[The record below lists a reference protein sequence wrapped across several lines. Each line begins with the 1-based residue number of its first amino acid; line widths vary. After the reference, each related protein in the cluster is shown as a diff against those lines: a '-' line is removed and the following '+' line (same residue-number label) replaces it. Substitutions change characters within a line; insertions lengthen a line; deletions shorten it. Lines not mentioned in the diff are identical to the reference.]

1 MTSTIAPDILT
12 FPEDLPALRPPAR
25 LLVLGD
31 MDALSHGLADGLAC
45 RRAPDAYVWA
55 VLEQVML
62 TASRLG
68 SRRCPVRW
76 AASSATARC
85 HLDVMTRSA
94 NNVWSIRRGLDG
106 ADYALLEEL
115 EYIEAA
121 TISAS
126 RDKDA
131 EPPADLIILIAL
143 DHIYAPAVR
152 RLRLLGVP
160 TWVLQ
165 PGRFI
170 AAELYKAAAAVTRLA
185 APMAA

>member
-1 MTSTIAPDILT
+1 MTSTVIPDVL
-12 FPEDLPALRPPAR
+12 PLPADLPALRQPAR

-31 MDALSHGLADGLAC
+31 LDELSYGLAEGLAG
-45 RRAPDAYVWA
+45 RRAPDVHVWA
-55 VLEQVML
+55 VLEQVMS

-76 AASSATARC
+76 AASSATARY

-94 NNVWSIRRGLDG
+94 NNVWSIRRGLNG
-106 ADYALLEEL
+106 AGYALLEEL

-126 RDKDA
+126 RDKNV

-143 DHIYAPAVR
+143 GPIYAPAVR

-170 AAELYKAAAAVTRLA
+170 AAELYKAATAVTPLA
-185 APMAA
+185 VPMAA

>member
-1 MTSTIAPDILT
+1 MSDVLP
-12 FPEDLPALRPPAR
+12 FPPGLPALPLAPR

-31 MDALSHGLADGLAC
+31 MDALSHGLAERLASS
-45 RRAPDAYVWA
+45 RAADADVWA

-76 AASSATARC
+76 AASSATARY
-85 HLDVMTRSA
+85 HLNLMTRSA
-94 NNVWSIRRGLDG
+94 NNVWSIREGLDG

-115 EYIEAA
+115 EHIAA
-121 TISAS
+121 AAAGAH
-126 RDKDA
+126 RGKNA
-131 EPPADLIILIAL
+131 APPVDMIILIAL

-152 RLRLLGVP
+152 RLRLLGIP

-170 AAELYKAAAAVTRLA
+170 AADLFTAAAAVTRLA
-185 APMAA
+185 LPMAA

>member
-1 MTSTIAPDILT
+1 MTDVLP
-12 FPEDLPALRPPAR
+12 FPADLPALPRAPR

-31 MDALSHGLADGLAC
+31 MDALSHGLAEGLA
-45 RRAPDAYVWA
+45 RGRAADTDVWE
-55 VLEQVML
+55 VLERVVL

-76 AASSATARC
+76 AASSATAKH
-85 HLDVMTRSA
+85 HLDLMTRSA
-94 NNVWSIRRGLDG
+94 NNVWSIRRGLNG

-115 EYIEAA
+115 EYITAA
-121 TISAS
+121 TASAHRS
-126 RDKDA
+126 KNA
-131 EPPADLIILIAL
+131 EPPIDLIILIAL

-170 AAELYKAAAAVTRLA
+170 AADLYKAATAVTRLA
-185 APMAA
+185 SPMAA

>member
-1 MTSTIAPDILT
+1 MTDVLS
-12 FPEDLPALRPPAR
+12 FPADLPALPRAPH

-31 MDALSHGLADGLAC
+31 MDALSHGLAEGLAWS
-45 RRAPDAYVWA
+45 RAADTDVWA

-76 AASSATARC
+76 AASSATAKH
-85 HLDVMTRSA
+85 HLDLMTRSA
-94 NNVWSIRRGLDG
+94 NNVWSIRRGLNG

-115 EYIEAA
+115 EHITAA
-121 TISAS
+121 TISAHHS
-126 RDKDA
+126 KDT
-131 EPPADLIILIAL
+131 EPPADLVILIAL

-152 RLRLLGVP
+152 QLRLLGVP

-170 AAELYKAAAAVTRLA
+170 AADLYKAATAVTRLA